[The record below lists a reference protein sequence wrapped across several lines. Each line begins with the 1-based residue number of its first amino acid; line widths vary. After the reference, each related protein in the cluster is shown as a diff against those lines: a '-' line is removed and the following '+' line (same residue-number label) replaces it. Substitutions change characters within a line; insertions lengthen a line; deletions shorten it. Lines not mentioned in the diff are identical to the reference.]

1 MSRLGGFPLLH
12 QLQEGF
18 LRCFLFAQKPVQLL
32 IVRSGVL
39 NLRGYDGEENV
50 MPEPNTN
57 LMVPRTLIPTLR
69 AKLSAGEN
77 TLVSAVFGSITAD
90 KATWENPPTE
100 VLVYG
105 KMD

>member
-1 MSRLGGFPLLH
+1 MIYGQHAR
-12 QLQEGF
+12 
-18 LRCFLFAQKPVQLL
+18 KPEEITQDGRAAV
-32 IVRSGVL
+32 IAPWGISGVL

-57 LMVPRTLIPTLR
+57 LMAPRTLIPTLR

-100 VLVYG
+100 VLIYG